1 MKRFEVR
8 GEENCGYIAATKKY
22 SDFGTCETVR
32 NLTEHI
38 EAGLTGCSDKTTW
51 LKLWAFW
58 RG

>member
-32 NLTEHI
+32 NLTELM
-38 EAGLTGCSDKTTW
+38 EGWYGGSFRQTTW